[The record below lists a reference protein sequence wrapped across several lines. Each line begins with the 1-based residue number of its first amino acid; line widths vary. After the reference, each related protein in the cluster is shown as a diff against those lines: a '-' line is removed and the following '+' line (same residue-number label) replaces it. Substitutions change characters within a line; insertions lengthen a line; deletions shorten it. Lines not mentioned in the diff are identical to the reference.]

1 MSTLSTADG
10 TTRPSRASLLAAAVL
25 LAVTFVAAGGF
36 GIAWAVDATS
46 GSGALANQRDE
57 ALSAGRV
64 EIANFNTLD
73 HHRVDEGLDRWA
85 QSSTGRLHDEVEK
98 GRQANAKRITDAKA
112 STTAT
117 VLDAALT
124 QFDPKA
130 GKARM
135 IAVVKVN
142 VAPEGQRPAEKR
154 NRYQADMTRTPDG
167 WKLASLGPVAVG

>member
-10 TTRPSRASLLAAAVL
+10 TTRPSRASLLAAVVL
-25 LAVTFVAAGGF
+25 LAVTFVAASGF

-46 GSGALANQRDE
+46 GSGALATQRDE

-64 EIANFNTLD
+64 DIANFNTLD
-73 HHRVDEGLDRWA
+73 YHQVNQGLDRWA
-85 QSSTGRLHDEVEK
+85 QSSTGQLHDEVEK
-98 GRQANAKRITDAKA
+98 GRQANAQRIVQAKA
-112 STTAT
+112 STKAT

-124 QFDPKA
+124 QFDPQA

-135 IAVVKVN
+135 IAVVKVD
-142 VAPEGQRPAEKR
+142 VTPQGQPPAEKR
-154 NRYQADMTRTPDG
+154 NRYQADLVRAPDG